1 MQAISL
7 QVFIKRSMLLAVTSI
22 ESEYSK
28 AGMGGWWVSEHE
40 YINYHLVLVYFTYL
54 AAKIYAT
61 SLV

>member
-7 QVFIKRSMLLAVTSI
+7 QVFVKRSLLLAVTSI

-40 YINYHLVLVYFTYL
+40 YIN
-54 AAKIYAT
+54 
-61 SLV
+61 